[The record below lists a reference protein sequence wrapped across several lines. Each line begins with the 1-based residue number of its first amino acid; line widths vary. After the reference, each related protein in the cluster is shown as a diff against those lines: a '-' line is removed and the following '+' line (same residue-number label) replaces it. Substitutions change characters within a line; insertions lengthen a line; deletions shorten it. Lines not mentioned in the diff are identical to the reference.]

1 MNIDTNSKINTIKD
15 TAQSKKTSQKS
26 DNSFTKELSNLTTQ
40 KADKKDDKIESS
52 SKEIKKDVTDKE
64 NCKEA
69 QNIQKDETDNE
80 NCLNASANIQE
91 DEANKNKYTEL
102 NSSLQNDKNLSKNPE
117 QIDNI
122 TNFIDGLQNVVVEIN
137 NKIGQE
143 DNAFTNQTFITNEN
157 NDNNIDKENI
167 ENKNQLLINN
177 TEIYDKNNI
186 DTGITIPPKTK
197 QQKTIEKNTEP
208 KNVLRSNDNNNF
220 ANKNTLLENSTE
232 YSEKDTVEQAK
243 TKTVTSSDGI
253 KKVDTKT
260 NITVDNIVNFDEI
273 AVTKNDVDFFAK
285 LVENGQNNVNSKQD
299 LASSQVSKTLADMLT
314 KAMNE
319 NKPIRIN
326 FDNDISVI
334 IKVSRDGKISADFLP
349 GSQIAEAYLKENL
362 PILRQKFDDNNI
374 DYDELNHREQKQN
387 ERNENQKKGRKDE

>member
-15 TAQSKKTSQKS
+15 TAQSTKTSQKS
-26 DNSFTKELSNLTTQ
+26 DKSFTKELSNLATQ
-40 KADKKDDKIESS
+40 KADKKDDKIDSS
-52 SKEIKKDVTDKE
+52 SKEIEKDVTDKE

-69 QNIQKDETDNE
+69 
-80 NCLNASANIQE
+80 SGNIQE
-91 DEANKNKYTEL
+91 DKADKDKCTEL
-102 NSSLQNDKNLSKNPE
+102 NSIPKDDKNISENLEPS
-117 QIDNI
+117 DNV
-122 TNFIDGLQNVVVEIN
+122 TNVIDGLQNVVAEIN

-143 DNAFTNQTFITNEN
+143 DNAFTNQSFITNEN
-157 NDNNIDKENI
+157 NDNNINKENI

-177 TEIYDKNNI
+177 VENLVETD
-186 DTGITIPPKTK
+186 ITIAEKTK
-197 QQKTIEKNTEP
+197 QQKTIENNTEH
-208 KNVLRSNDNNNF
+208 KNVLRTNDNDNF
-220 ANKNTLLENSTE
+220 ANKNILLENSTE
-232 YSEKDTVEQAK
+232 NSEKDTVEQAK
-243 TKTVTSSDGI
+243 TKTVTNSEGI

-260 NITVDNIVNFDEI
+260 NITVDNVVSFDEMAI
-273 AVTKNDVDFFAK
+273 TKNDVDFFAK

-349 GSQIAEAYLKENL
+349 SSQIAEAYLKENL

>member
-15 TAQSKKTSQKS
+15 TAQSTKTSQKS
-26 DNSFTKELSNLTTQ
+26 DKSFTKELSNLATQ
-40 KADKKDDKIESS
+40 KADKKDDKIDSS

-69 QNIQKDETDNE
+69 
-80 NCLNASANIQE
+80 SGNIQE
-91 DEANKNKYTEL
+91 DKADKDKCTEL
-102 NSSLQNDKNLSKNPE
+102 NSIPKDDKNISENIEPS
-117 QIDNI
+117 DNV
-122 TNFIDGLQNVVVEIN
+122 TNVIDGLQNVVAEIN

-143 DNAFTNQTFITNEN
+143 DNAFTNQSFITNEN
-157 NDNNIDKENI
+157 NNNNIDKENI

-177 TEIYDKNNI
+177 VENLFETD
-186 DTGITIPPKTK
+186 ITIAEKTK
-197 QQKTIEKNTEP
+197 QQKTIENNTEH
-208 KNVLRSNDNNNF
+208 KNVLRSNDNDNF
-220 ANKNTLLENSTE
+220 ANKTFLLENSTE
-232 YSEKDTVEQAK
+232 NSEKDTVEQAK
-243 TKTVTSSDGI
+243 TKTVTNSEGI

-260 NITVDNIVNFDEI
+260 NITVDNVVSFDEI

-349 GSQIAEAYLKENL
+349 SSQIAEAYLKENL